1 MSFGVFLQ
9 FSFYPYNY
17 YGELYLFDESVDV
30 PMRNCC
36 EIDVCCL
43 CLLHILSLVLHI
55 YTCFVLINSM
65 TLIVKLELK
74 LRVQQLLFELDNYL
88 ALGFGKV

>member
-1 MSFGVFLQ
+1 MRTCVGILRVSIEMSFGVFLQ

-43 CLLHILSLVLHI
+43 CLDPVMILNLCSGEQ
-55 YTCFVLINSM
+55 M
-65 TLIVKLELK
+65 T
-74 LRVQQLLFELDNYL
+74 R
-88 ALGFGKV
+88 